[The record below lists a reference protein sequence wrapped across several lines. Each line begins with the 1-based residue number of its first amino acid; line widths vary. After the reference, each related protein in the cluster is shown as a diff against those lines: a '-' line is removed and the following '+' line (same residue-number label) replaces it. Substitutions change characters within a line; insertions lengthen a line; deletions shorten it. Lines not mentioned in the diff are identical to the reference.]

1 MADTILLVDDEEG
14 IRNVLGISLKDLGY
28 DVLTAKDGEEAL
40 RLFQEFKPSIVLTD
54 IKMPGMDGID
64 LLRSIKAERPDTE
77 VIMITG
83 HGDMD
88 LAIGSLKSRATDFV
102 TKPVN
107 VDMLEVALQRAN
119 ERLAMRA
126 TIRAYTQDLEKLV
139 QEQAAKLVNSERL
152 AAIGQVIEGLP
163 SAMKGIVE
171 TLDDDIKFFNEMP
184 CFVAIHNRDLE
195 IVSTN
200 QLYRERL
207 GDKGGIRSWE
217 IYILDNEGDLDC
229 PASRTFKTG
238 TGQRSRE
245 IVKDIEGKEIPVIV
259 HTAPI
264 RNREQEVNL
273 VLEISVDI
281 TEVKRLQA
289 ELRVTQHKY
298 QQLFNEAPCYISVQ
312 DKDLRLAETNRRF
325 KEDFGDDIGSFC
337 YEIYKHRTEPC
348 SDCPVE
354 KTFTE
359 GKSQT
364 YETVVTSKN
373 GEQNNVL
380 IWTAPIND
388 ANGEIAQVME
398 MSTNITQIRK
408 LQDHLSSLGL
418 LIGSIS
424 HGLKGL
430 LTALDGGMY
439 RVDAGFAKEN
449 QDQIKE
455 GWEVV
460 RLMVSRIR
468 NLVINLLYYAKE
480 RDLEWVK
487 VDALSFAGE
496 VAFAAK
502 QKIQDNDIEFFC
514 DFDTSAGEFEIDTG
528 VVHSA
533 LINIMENAVDAC
545 LEDKTNIKHKIIFS
559 LKQDEKN
566 IIFEVNDNG
575 LGMDQETRENIFTL
589 FFSSKG
595 NKGTGLGLFISN
607 QIIQQ
612 HGGSIKVDST
622 LGQGSSFKISMPKV
636 LPETA
641 KIANKEHQAVRL
653 RAV

>member
-1 MADTILLVDDEEG
+1 MTNKILLVDDEEG
-14 IRNVLGISLKDLGY
+14 IRNVLGISLADLGY
-28 DVLTAKDGEEAL
+28 DVLTAEDGEEAL

-64 LLRSIKAERPDTE
+64 LLQAIKTEDPDTE

-88 LAIGSLKSRATDFV
+88 LAIKSLKLRATDFV

-107 VDMLEVALQRAN
+107 MDILEAALLRAN
-119 ERLAMRA
+119 ERLSMRA
-126 TIRAYTQDLEKLV
+126 TIRKYTQDLERLV
-139 QEQAAKLVNSERL
+139 QEQAAKLINAERL

-163 SAMKGIVE
+163 SALKSIVE
-171 TLDDDIKFFNEMP
+171 NLDEDIKFFNEMP
-184 CFVAIHNRDLE
+184 CFVSIHNQDLE
-195 IVSTN
+195 VVLTN

-207 GDKGGIRSWE
+207 GYKAGSQSWE
-217 IYILDNEGDLDC
+217 IYALNKDGGKDC
-229 PASRTFKTG
+229 PVSRTIKTG
-238 TGQRSRE
+238 AGQRSRE

-264 RNREQEVNL
+264 RNRHQEVNL

-281 TEVKRLQA
+281 TEVKRLQE

-312 DKDLRLAETNRRF
+312 DRNLRLAETNRRF
-325 KEDFGDDIGSFC
+325 KEDFGEDIGSFC
-337 YEIYKHRTEPC
+337 YEIYKHRAEPC

-354 KTFTE
+354 KTFE
-359 GKSQT
+359 NGKSQT

-380 IWTAPIND
+380 IWTAPINN
-388 ANGEIAQVME
+388 AAGEVMQVME

-449 QDQIKE
+449 QDQIKA

-468 NLVINLLYYAKE
+468 TMVLNLLYYAKE
-480 RDLEWVK
+480 RDLEWEKADV
-487 VDALSFAGE
+487 LSFASE
-496 VAFAAK
+496 VAITAK
-502 QKIQDNDIEFFC
+502 QRIQNHGIEFFC
-514 DFDTSAGEFEIDTG
+514 DFDKSAGEFEVDVG

-533 LINIMENAVDAC
+533 LINLLENAVDAC
-545 LEDKTNIKHKIIFS
+545 LEDKTKKNHKIVFR
-559 LKQDEKN
+559 LRQDKNN
-566 IIFEVNDNG
+566 IIFEVIDNG
-575 LGMDQETRENIFTL
+575 VGMDQETKENIFTL

-607 QIIQQ
+607 QIVEQ
-612 HGGSIKVDST
+612 HGGSIRVDSKP
-622 LGQGSSFKISMPKV
+622 GQGSNFKIIMPKV

-641 KIANKEHQAVRL
+641 KNFKKEHQEKRL